1 MGGVLEFSLT
11 SKGKSQ
17 SWTLTP
23 SPASLILGKVDK
35 PDTIIMMSDEDCFA
49 VMKGQKDSTE
59 LFFDGALK
67 IKGDMSLAMKLGSLK
82 ESTLKANPTN
92 GTSLIVSGFK
102 SSTIFAEIEA
112 GIKQNPNL
120 VKEFD
125 AVYEFALTS
134 GKEKVSFTVDL
145 KAGKVYAGKPTSGG
159 ADVTLIMS
167 DADCFEIMSGTKDST
182 ELFFDGALKIK
193 GDMSLAMKLGSLKDH
208 RSKVVQPTAAATPS
222 KVSVNVDGFKSSAVF
237 SEILNGLNESP
248 DLVKEFGVVYEF
260 KLTNAS
266 GKTQSWTVDL
276 KDSKVVASAP
286 SKSDCT
292 IIMSD
297 ENCFNVMTGK
307 ADATELFFD
316 GGLKVKGD
324 MSLAMKLSSLKEK
337 GIKSKL

>member
-11 SKGKSQ
+11 SNGKNQ

-35 PDTIIMMSDEDCFA
+35 PDTIIIMSDEDCFS

-92 GTSLIVSGFK
+92 GTSVIVPAFK

-112 GIKQNPNL
+112 GIKQNPSL

-134 GKEKVSFTVDL
+134 GNEKLSFTLDL
-145 KAGKVYAGKPTSGG
+145 KSGKVYAGKPTSG

-208 RSKVVQPTAAATPS
+208 RKVQSAAPAT
-222 KVSVNVDGFKSSAVF
+222 KVSSVNVEGFKSSAVF